1 MNTVANK
8 PAQLFYNLFDRL
20 EQLPHSFI
28 ALLARVSIG
37 AVFWMSGQT
46 KVSGFHLAEGTVD
59 LFRDE
64 YHLPLIDP
72 TVAAVLAAVSEHLFS
87 ALLIVGFASRLSA
100 LALLGMTLVIEIFV
114 YPDAWAT
121 HGTWA
126 ICFLIII
133 TKGPGLFSLDAL
145 FFGKALKNSIRAVQL
160 LFRKPGL

>member
-1 MNTVANK
+1 MNTFANK
-8 PAQLFYNLFDRL
+8 PAQLLYNLFDRL

-64 YHLPLIDP
+64 YHLPFIDP

-87 ALLIVGFASRLSA
+87 ALLIMGLASRLSA
-100 LALLGMTLVIEIFV
+100 MALLGMTLVIEIFV

-145 FFGKALKNSIRAVQL
+145 FFR
-160 LFRKPGL
+160 RH

>member
-1 MNTVANK
+1 MTRALT
-8 PAQLFYNLFDRL
+8 ALSRL
-20 EQLPHSFI
+20 TSPLIDLAERVPQGAI

-37 AVFWMSGQT
+37 GVFWMSGQT

-64 YHLPLIDP
+64 YRLPFIDP
-72 TVAAVLAAVSEHLFS
+72 TIAAVLAAISEHLFS
-87 ALLIVGFASRLSA
+87 VLLIVGLASRLSA

-126 ICFLIII
+126 TCFLVIIA
-133 TKGPGLFSLDAL
+133 KGPGPISLD
-145 FFGKALKNSIRAVQL
+145 GL
-160 LFRKPGL
+160 LFRNRVPA